1 MKSVGWAS
9 VVALSLMVCA
19 SASMGADARSIKPR
33 IVGGQE
39 AAPGA
44 WPFMVALIDA
54 GSTDPYYSQFCG
66 GALIHP
72 KWVMTAGHCAYRE
85 APEDIEVLAG
95 VHDLTADPGQRA
107 AVTRIVIHPD
117 YDDFSLEADVAL
129 LELAEPLDLETIA
142 PAPADL
148 TLTGRMGITMGWGL
162 TAYSNWDASPTLQ
175 QVSVPIVSN
184 DVCNEGYNAYSYY
197 PYHDPVTET
206 MVCAGYAEGGKDAC
220 IGDSGGPLIIEED
233 GGYRIAGIVSWGEGC
248 AEPGVY
254 GVYTRVPA
262 IVSFVNPYIG
272 ASALWGRI
280 TADAFGQDDIPVGT
294 ATVKLRGTQ
303 FADVTNSEG
312 RYSIDVPPGTYS
324 IRIEAP
330 GLVTRAETVV
340 VPKGGKGVEVNRTL
354 SVAPDGDLDRDGRL
368 SPADAVGV
376 LRVVSGGFARP

>member
-72 KWVMTAGHCAYRE
+72 KWVMTAGHCAYGE

-117 YDDFSLEADVAL
+117 YDDSTLEADVAL

-312 RYSIDVPPGTYS
+312 RYSIDVPPGTYT

>member
-1 MKSVGWAS
+1 MKCLVWAS
-9 VVALSLMVCA
+9 VVVMSITFCA
-19 SASMGADARSIKPR
+19 SASMGADARSITPR

-72 KWVMTAGHCAYRE
+72 KWVMTAGHCAYGE
-85 APEDIEVLAG
+85 APEAIEVLAG

-117 YDDFSLEADVAL
+117 YDDYILEADIAL

-148 TLTGRMGITMGWGL
+148 SLTGRTGITMGWGL
-162 TAYSNWDASPTLQ
+162 TAYANWDASPTLQ
-175 QVSVPIVSN
+175 QVSLPIVSN
-184 DVCNEGYNAYSYY
+184 EVCNEGYNAYPYY
-197 PYHDPVTET
+197 FYHNPVTET

-220 IGDSGGPLIIEED
+220 IGDSGGPLIVEVD
-233 GGYRIAGIVSWGEGC
+233 GGHKLAGIVSWGEGC

-254 GVYTRVPA
+254 GVYARVPA
-262 IVSFVNPYIG
+262 LVSFVNPYIG

-280 TADAFGQDDIPVGT
+280 TTDAFGQAGIPVGT

-303 FADVTNSEG
+303 YTDATNPEG
-312 RYSIDVPPGTYS
+312 RYSIDVPPGTYT

-330 GLVTRAETVV
+330 NLVTRTETVV

-376 LRVVSGGFARP
+376 LRVVAGAP